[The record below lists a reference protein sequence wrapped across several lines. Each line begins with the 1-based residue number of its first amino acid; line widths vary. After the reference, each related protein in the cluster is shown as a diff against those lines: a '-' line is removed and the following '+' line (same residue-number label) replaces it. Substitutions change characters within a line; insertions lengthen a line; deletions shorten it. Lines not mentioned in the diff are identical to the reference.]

1 MVMELMQFSLTLDA
15 IRVEMK
21 NEQSFEIAKG
31 LDFIELQSV
40 RYRRLDA
47 LSLENMIEVIE
58 EILEQFK
65 LDHKIQRIAKTSD
78 AYMQQISQLFF
89 NGEAVID
96 RIKLEHAFN
105 EFVEHIEYYVRQVDS
120 EHFYVFVYFVF
131 IREMMHHLN
140 VVEISFKN

>member
-1 MVMELMQFSLTLDA
+1 MELMQFSLTLDA

>member
-1 MVMELMQFSLTLDA
+1 MQFSLTLDA

-105 EFVEHIEYYVRQVDS
+105 EFVEHIKYYVRQVDS